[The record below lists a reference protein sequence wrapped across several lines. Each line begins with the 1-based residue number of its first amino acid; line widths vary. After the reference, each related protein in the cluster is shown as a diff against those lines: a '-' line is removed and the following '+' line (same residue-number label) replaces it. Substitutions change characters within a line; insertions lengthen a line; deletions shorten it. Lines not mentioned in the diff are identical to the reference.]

1 MDTSFEQGQLRKS
14 ATLSCCSIYNNIIVS
29 MQLSYVLNSK
39 GNVCM
44 YKNLHFILFLVL
56 HVYVHVQVHDEVSSA
71 DNCIQNVPV
80 YVTVACFLAS
90 EGADLEIESLEGL
103 TPLRLC
109 PPDYLSLLKLFAR
122 PERYSNM
129 YIVLDI
135 QWNLS
140 NPDTIGAD

>member
-1 MDTSFEQGQLRKS
+1 
-14 ATLSCCSIYNNIIVS
+14 
-29 MQLSYVLNSK
+29 
-39 GNVCM
+39 M
-44 YKNLHFILFLVL
+44 YENLHLILFLVL

-122 PERYSNM
+122 PERYSSM
-129 YIVLDI
+129 YSVLDI

-140 NPDTIGAD
+140 NPDTIGAEVSLIQRLLSTQMWRLGQTKVSCLERCP